1 MRYIL
6 GLVQR
11 AISSHVRYVVSCQVY
26 GDMLKSDKVKA
37 EYITMLARR
46 YPGLYISYV
55 DNVNG
60 KFFSV
65 LLKYNIEK
73 EEMEEEYRIQVR
85 LTGDP
90 ITLGKIPG

>member
-1 MRYIL
+1 MYL
-6 GLVQR
+6 G
-11 AISSHVRYVVSCQVY
+11 AGPPCIPSHVRYVVSCQVY

-37 EYITMLARR
+37 DYIIMLARR

-55 DNVNG
+55 DNVRG

-73 EEMEEEYRIQVR
+73 GAMEEEYRIQVR
-85 LTGDP
+85 D
-90 ITLGKIPG
+90 